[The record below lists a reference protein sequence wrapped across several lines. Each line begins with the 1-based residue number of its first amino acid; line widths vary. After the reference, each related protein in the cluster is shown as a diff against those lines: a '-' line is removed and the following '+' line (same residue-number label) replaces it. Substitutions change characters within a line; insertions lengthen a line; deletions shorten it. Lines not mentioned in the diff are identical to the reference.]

1 MISLIEQIRT
11 GSIWNFPGGVHPA
24 ENKKQSNTTD
34 IVHARLPEEIVLP
47 VKQHIGK
54 PGNLLV
60 AVGDAVLKGQ
70 QLTAL
75 ETGFTLPVHAP
86 TSGVITAIE
95 PRTTAH
101 PSGLSDVC
109 VVIKPDGLDSW
120 VTKHP
125 VEDFSTKTSD
135 ELLDVI
141 RQAGI
146 SGMGGAG
153 FPTAKKLQSGLGR
166 TDILIV
172 NAAECEPYITSD
184 DKLLQEHA
192 EEVLKGIEVVEH
204 ILQPKLTVIGIE
216 DNKPDAIKAL
226 EIAAKDKDIVIR
238 VIPTKYPSG
247 GEKQLIKILTNK
259 EVPAGGIPA
268 DIGVLVQ
275 NVGSLYSI
283 KRAVIDGE
291 PVVNRVV
298 TLTGKTFKQPRN
310 VWALLGTPVH
320 ELLEEFGYKADKK
333 LPRLILGG
341 PMMGFTLPHANVPIT
356 KTSNCILAP
365 TRREI
370 SPSTYEMECIR
381 CSACAEAC
389 PASLLPQQ
397 LQWHAKA
404 NELDKCEELNIKDC
418 IECGACAFVCPSE
431 IPLVQYYR
439 QAKAEIKTRKDEATA
454 AERAKIRFEEKNARM
469 ERDKAERENR
479 FKKAADNRRKDMK
492 SADGDDAIA
501 AAIARVK
508 AQKTAADQ
516 TPNAEPAVK
525 PAVAAAIAKAKAKQA
540 AAQKANDAGPD
551 NSEMSKLREE
561 RKRQARE
568 RKAQQAATDNP
579 AENSGDTKKDAVA
592 AAIAR
597 AKAKKAQQAE
607 SASEASAES
616 SGDAKKDAVAAAIAR
631 AKAKKAQ
638 QAESTSD
645 APTESTGDAKKD
657 AVAAAI
663 ARAKAKKAQQAES
676 ATQTESEAPAES
688 TGDAKKDAVA
698 AAIARAKAKK
708 AQQAESA
715 AQTES
720 EAPVKSSGDAK
731 KDAVAAA
738 IARAKAKKAQ
748 QAESATQTA
757 SEAPAKSSGDAK
769 KDAVAAAIARAKAKK
784 AQQAESATQTESEAP
799 AESTGDAKKD
809 AVAAAIARA
818 KAKKAQQAESATQTE
833 SEAPA
838 ESTGDAKKDAVAA
851 AIARAKAK
859 KAQQAESATL
869 TESEAPVKSSGDAK
883 KDAVAAA
890 IARAKAKKAQQA
902 KQDQTAET
910 PEPVIEVEAEIQSEP
925 VDPKKAAVAA
935 AIARAKAKKAQ
946 QAKQV
951 EAEATAPEA
960 VVEIEVEA
968 EIRSEPVDP
977 KKAAVAAAIA
987 RAKARKAQQ
996 EQDKKNN
1003 EEKE

>member
-60 AVGDAVLKGQ
+60 AAGDTVLKGQ

-75 ETGFTLPVHAP
+75 DTGFTLPVHAP
-86 TSGVITAIE
+86 TSGVVTAIE

-101 PSGLSDVC
+101 PSGLSEMC
-109 VVIKPDGLDSW
+109 VVIKPDGLDTW
-120 VTKHP
+120 IDKNP

-516 TPNAEPAVK
+516 TPKAEPAVK

-540 AAQKANDAGPD
+540 AAQKADSTEPD

-568 RKAQQAATDNP
+568 RKAQQAA
-579 AENSGDTKKDAVA
+579 ADTP
-592 AAIAR
+592 
-597 AKAKKAQQAE
+597 
-607 SASEASAES
+607 AES
-616 SGDAKKDAVAAAIAR
+616 SGDAKKDAVSAAIAR

-676 ATQTESEAPAES
+676 ATDTPTES
-688 TGDAKKDAVA
+688 TGDIKKDAVA

-748 QAESATQTA
+748 QAESAAQIE
-757 SEAPAKSSGDAK
+757 SEAPAK
-769 KDAVAAAIARAKAKK
+769 
-784 AQQAESATQTESEAP
+784 
-799 AESTGDAKKD
+799 STGDAKKD

-818 KAKKAQQAESATQTE
+818 KAKKAQQAESATQTA
-833 SEAPA
+833 SEAPV
-838 ESTGDAKKDAVAA
+838 ESSGDPKKAAVVA

-869 TESEAPVKSSGDAK
+869 TESEAPVESSGDTK

-890 IARAKAKKAQQA
+890 IARAKAKKAQQG
-902 KQDQTAET
+902 QTAET
-910 PEPVIEVEAEIQSEP
+910 PEPMIEVEAEIQSEP

-935 AIARAKAKKAQ
+935 AIARAKAKKTQ
-946 QAKQV
+946 QAKQSETEETLKPV
-951 EAEATAPEA
+951 TDIKTETQQ
-960 VVEIEVEA
+960 
-968 EIRSEPVDP
+968 EPVDP

>member
-109 VVIKPDGLDSW
+109 VVIKPDGLDAW
-120 VTKHP
+120 IEKNP

-192 EEVLKGIEVVEH
+192 DEVLKGIEVVEH

-439 QAKAEIKTRKDEATA
+439 QAKAEIKTRKDEAAA

-508 AQKTAADQ
+508 AQKAAADQ
-516 TPNAEPAVK
+516 APNAEPAVK

-540 AAQKANDAGPD
+540 AAQKADSAEPD

-568 RKAQQAATDNP
+568 RKAQQAATDAP
-579 AENSGDTKKDAVA
+579 AESSGDGKKDAVAAAIARAKAKKAQQAESASDAPAESTGDAKKDAVA

-607 SASEASAES
+607 SASEAPVEKSGDAKKDAVAAAIARAKAKKAQQAESATQPESEAPAES

-638 QAESTSD
+638 QAES
-645 APTESTGDAKKD
+645 
-657 AVAAAI
+657 
-663 ARAKAKKAQQAES
+663 
-676 ATQTESEAPAES
+676 ATQTASEAPAES

-720 EAPVKSSGDAK
+720 EAP
-731 KDAVAAA
+731 
-738 IARAKAKKAQ
+738 
-748 QAESATQTA
+748 
-757 SEAPAKSSGDAK
+757 AKSSGDAK

-784 AQQAESATQTESEAP
+784 AQQAEAVTQTESEAP
-799 AESTGDAKKD
+799 VESSGDAKKDAVAAAIARAKAKKAQQTESASQAPVESTGDAKKD

-818 KAKKAQQAESATQTE
+818 KAKKAQQAKQDE
-833 SEAPA
+833 SE
-838 ESTGDAKKDAVAA
+838 
-851 AIARAKAK
+851 
-859 KAQQAESATL
+859 
-869 TESEAPVKSSGDAK
+869 
-883 KDAVAAA
+883 
-890 IARAKAKKAQQA
+890 
-902 KQDQTAET
+902 ET
-910 PEPVIEVEAEIQSEP
+910 PEPVVELEAETQQES

-946 QAKQV
+946 QVKQ
-951 EAEATAPEA
+951 AETE
-960 VVEIEVEA
+960 EILEPVTEVKTETQQ
-968 EIRSEPVDP
+968 EPVDP

>member
-60 AVGDAVLKGQ
+60 AAGDTVLKGQ

-75 ETGFTLPVHAP
+75 DTGFTLPVHAP

-101 PSGLSDVC
+101 PSGLSEMC
-109 VVIKPDGLDSW
+109 VVIKPDGLDTW
-120 VTKHP
+120 IEKHP

-192 EEVLKGIEVVEH
+192 DEVLKGIEVVEH

-439 QAKAEIKTRKDEATA
+439 QAKAEIKTRKDEAAA
-454 AERAKIRFEEKNARM
+454 AERARIRFEEKNARM

-508 AQKTAADQ
+508 AQKAAADQ
-516 TPNAEPAVK
+516 APNEEPTVK

-540 AAQKANDAGPD
+540 AAQKADGAEPD

-568 RKAQQAATDNP
+568 RKAQQAAADAP
-579 AENSGDTKKDAVA
+579 DESSGDGKKDTVA

-607 SASEASAES
+607 SAS
-616 SGDAKKDAVAAAIAR
+616 D
-631 AKAKKAQ
+631 
-638 QAESTSD
+638 
-645 APTESTGDAKKD
+645 
-657 AVAAAI
+657 
-663 ARAKAKKAQQAES
+663 
-676 ATQTESEAPAES
+676 APAES

-715 AQTES
+715 AD
-720 EAPVKSSGDAK
+720 APVESSGDAK

-748 QAESATQTA
+748 QAESAVD
-757 SEAPAKSSGDAK
+757 APAESSGDAK
-769 KDAVAAAIARAKAKK
+769 KDAVAAAIARAKARK
-784 AQQAESATQTESEAP
+784 AQQAESASDAP

-809 AVAAAIARA
+809 AVAATIARA
-818 KAKKAQQAESATQTE
+818 KAKKAQQAEAVTQTE
-833 SEAPA
+833 SE
-838 ESTGDAKKDAVAA
+838 T
-851 AIARAKAK
+851 
-859 KAQQAESATL
+859 
-869 TESEAPVKSSGDAK
+869 PVESSGDAK

-902 KQDQTAET
+902 KQAET
-910 PEPVIEVEAEIQSEP
+910 VETPKPVLEVVAETQPEA

-951 EAEATAPEA
+951 EAQEVAPEPVA
-960 VVEIEVEA
+960 EPLVEKETVVEA
-968 EIRSEPVDP
+968 EAQSEPVDP
-977 KKAAVAAAIA
+977 KKAAIAAAIA

>member
-11 GSIWNFPGGVHPA
+11 GSIWSFPGGVHPA

-60 AVGDAVLKGQ
+60 AAGDTVLKGQ

-75 ETGFTLPVHAP
+75 DTGFTLPVHAP

-101 PSGLSDVC
+101 PSGLSELS
-109 VVIKPDGLDSW
+109 VVIKPDGLDAW
-120 VTKHP
+120 IERNP

-166 TDILIV
+166 TDILII

-192 EEVLKGIEVVEH
+192 EEVLKGIEIVEH

-216 DNKPDAIKAL
+216 DNKPAAIKAL
-226 EIAAKDKDIVIR
+226 EVAAKDKDIVIR

-291 PVVNRVV
+291 PVVTRVV

-370 SPSTYEMECIR
+370 APSTYEMECIR

-439 QAKAEIKTRKDEATA
+439 QAKAEIKTRKDEAAA

-492 SADGDDAIA
+492 TSGGDDAIA

-508 AQKTAADQ
+508 AQKAAADQ
-516 TPNAEPAVK
+516 APNEEPAVK

-540 AAQKANDAGPD
+540 AAQKAEGAEPD

-568 RKAQQAATDNP
+568 RKAQQAAADTP
-579 AENSGDTKKDAVA
+579 AESSGDGKKDAVA

-597 AKAKKAQQAE
+597 AKAKKVQQAE
-607 SASEASAES
+607 SATEAPAER

-638 QAESTSD
+638 QAESASD
-645 APTESTGDAKKD
+645 
-657 AVAAAI
+657 
-663 ARAKAKKAQQAES
+663 
-676 ATQTESEAPAES
+676 APAES

-715 AQTES
+715 S
-720 EAPVKSSGDAK
+720 EAPVESSGDAK

-748 QAESATQTA
+748 QAESAA
-757 SEAPAKSSGDAK
+757 EAPAEKSGDAK

-784 AQQAESATQTESEAP
+784 AQQTKQAETSEPVVEVETKTQSEHVDP
-799 AESTGDAKKD
+799 KKA

-818 KAKKAQQAESATQTE
+818 KAKKAQQATH
-833 SEAPA
+833 A
-838 ESTGDAKKDAVAA
+838 ETV
-851 AIARAKAK
+851 
-859 KAQQAESATL
+859 
-869 TESEAPVKSSGDAK
+869 
-883 KDAVAAA
+883 
-890 IARAKAKKAQQA
+890 
-902 KQDQTAET
+902 ET
-910 PEPVIEVEAEIQSEP
+910 PEPVLEVEAETQPEA

-951 EAEATAPEA
+951 EAQEIAPEPVTEKETE
-960 VVEIEVEA
+960 VVA
-968 EIRSEPVDP
+968 ETQSQPVDP

-996 EQDKKNN
+996 ELDKKNN

>member
-11 GSIWNFPGGVHPA
+11 GSIWSFPGGVHPA

-60 AVGDAVLKGQ
+60 TAGETVLKGQ

-75 ETGFTLPVHAP
+75 DTGFTLPVHAP

-101 PSGLSDVC
+101 PSGLSELS
-109 VVIKPDGLDSW
+109 VVIKPDGLDAW
-120 VTKHP
+120 IERTP
-125 VEDFSTKTSD
+125 VEEFSTKTSD

-166 TDILIV
+166 TDILVV

-439 QAKAEIKTRKDEATA
+439 QAKAEIKTRKDEAAA

-492 SADGDDAIA
+492 TSGGDDAIA

-508 AQKTAADQ
+508 AQKAAADQ
-516 TPNAEPAVK
+516 APNEEPAVK

-540 AAQKANDAGPD
+540 AAQKAEGAEPD

-568 RKAQQAATDNP
+568 RKAQQAAADTP
-579 AENSGDTKKDAVA
+579 AESSGDGKKDAVAAAIVRAKVKKAQQAESASEAPAESSGDTKKDAVA

-607 SASEASAES
+607 STSDTPVES

-638 QAESTSD
+638 QAESASD
-645 APTESTGDAKKD
+645 APAESSGDAKKD

-663 ARAKAKKAQQAES
+663 ARAKAKKAQQTES
-676 ATQTESEAPAES
+676 AIQTESEAPAES

-708 AQQAESA
+708 AQQA
-715 AQTES
+715 
-720 EAPVKSSGDAK
+720 
-731 KDAVAAA
+731 
-738 IARAKAKKAQ
+738 
-748 QAESATQTA
+748 
-757 SEAPAKSSGDAK
+757 
-769 KDAVAAAIARAKAKK
+769 
-784 AQQAESATQTESEAP
+784 
-799 AESTGDAKKD
+799 
-809 AVAAAIARA
+809 
-818 KAKKAQQAESATQTE
+818 
-833 SEAPA
+833 
-838 ESTGDAKKDAVAA
+838 
-851 AIARAKAK
+851 
-859 KAQQAESATL
+859 
-869 TESEAPVKSSGDAK
+869 
-883 KDAVAAA
+883 
-890 IARAKAKKAQQA
+890 
-902 KQDQTAET
+902 KQDETAEN
-910 PEPVIEVEAEIQSEP
+910 PKPVVEVEAETQQES

-946 QAKQV
+946 QAKQDETAETPEPVVEV
-951 EAEATAPEA
+951 EAETQSEPVDPKKAAVAAAIARAKARKAQQAKQEESAETSES
-960 VVEIEVEA
+960 VVEPLVEVEA
-968 EIRSEPVDP
+968 EIQSEPVDP

>member
-11 GSIWNFPGGVHPA
+11 GCIWNFPGGVHPA

-60 AVGDAVLKGQ
+60 AAGDTVLKGQ

-75 ETGFTLPVHAP
+75 DTGFTLPVHAP

-101 PSGLSDVC
+101 PSGLSEIC
-109 VVIKPDGLDSW
+109 VVIKPDGLDTW
-120 VTKHP
+120 IEKNP

-192 EEVLKGIEVVEH
+192 DEVLKGIEVVEH

-439 QAKAEIKTRKDEATA
+439 QAKAEIKTRKDEAAA

-492 SADGDDAIA
+492 TSGGDDAIA

-508 AQKTAADQ
+508 AQKAAADQ
-516 TPNAEPAVK
+516 APNEEPAVK

-540 AAQKANDAGPD
+540 AAQKAEGAEPD

-568 RKAQQAATDNP
+568 RKAQQAAADTP
-579 AENSGDTKKDAVA
+579 AESSGDTKKDAVA

-607 SASEASAES
+607 SASDAPVES

-638 QAESTSD
+638 QAESASDAPAEKSGDAKKDAVAAAIARAKAKKAQQAESATEAPAESSVDGKKDAVAAAIARAKAKKAQQAESASD

-676 ATQTESEAPAES
+676 AVQTESEAPAES
-688 TGDAKKDAVA
+688 
-698 AAIARAKAKK
+698 
-708 AQQAESA
+708 
-715 AQTES
+715 
-720 EAPVKSSGDAK
+720 SG
-731 KDAVAAA
+731 
-738 IARAKAKKAQ
+738 
-748 QAESATQTA
+748 
-757 SEAPAKSSGDAK
+757 
-769 KDAVAAAIARAKAKK
+769 
-784 AQQAESATQTESEAP
+784 
-799 AESTGDAKKD
+799 
-809 AVAAAIARA
+809 
-818 KAKKAQQAESATQTE
+818 
-833 SEAPA
+833 
-838 ESTGDAKKDAVAA
+838 
-851 AIARAKAK
+851 
-859 KAQQAESATL
+859 
-869 TESEAPVKSSGDAK
+869 
-883 KDAVAAA
+883 
-890 IARAKAKKAQQA
+890 
-902 KQDQTAET
+902 
-910 PEPVIEVEAEIQSEP
+910 
-925 VDPKKAAVAA
+925 DPKKAAVAA

-946 QAKQV
+946 QAKQD
-951 EAEATAPEA
+951 ETAETPEP
-960 VVEIEVEA
+960 VIEVEA
-968 EIRSEPVDP
+968 ETQQESVDPKKAAVAAAIARAKARKAQQAKQEESAETPESVVEPAVEVKAETQSEPVDP

-996 EQDKKNN
+996 ELDKKNN

>member
-11 GSIWNFPGGVHPA
+11 GSIWTFPGGVHPA

-60 AVGDAVLKGQ
+60 AAGDTVLKGQ

-75 ETGFTLPVHAP
+75 DTGFTLPVHAP

-101 PSGLSDVC
+101 PSGLSELS
-109 VVIKPDGLDSW
+109 VVIKPDGLDAW
-120 VTKHP
+120 IERNP

-192 EEVLKGIEVVEH
+192 EEVLKGIEIVEH
-204 ILQPKLTVIGIE
+204 VLQPKLTVIGIE
-216 DNKPDAIKAL
+216 DNKPAAIKAL
-226 EIAAKDKDIVIR
+226 EVAAKDKDIVIR

-370 SPSTYEMECIR
+370 APSTYEMECIR

-439 QAKAEIKTRKDEATA
+439 QAKAEIKTRKDEAAA

-492 SADGDDAIA
+492 TSGGDDAIA

-508 AQKTAADQ
+508 AQKAASEQ
-516 TPNAEPAVK
+516 APNEEPTVK

-540 AAQKANDAGPD
+540 AALKENGAEPD

-568 RKAQQAATDNP
+568 RKAQQAS
-579 AENSGDTKKDAVA
+579 AETQADNSGEGKKDAVA

-607 SASEASAES
+607 SAIDAPAES

-638 QAESTSD
+638 QAE
-645 APTESTGDAKKD
+645 
-657 AVAAAI
+657 AA
-663 ARAKAKKAQQAES
+663 
-676 ATQTESEAPAES
+676 SEVPAE
-688 TGDAKKDAVA
+688 
-698 AAIARAKAKK
+698 
-708 AQQAESA
+708 
-715 AQTES
+715 
-720 EAPVKSSGDAK
+720 SSGDAK

-748 QAESATQTA
+748 QAEAAAEAPVESSGDAKKDAVAVAIARAKAKKAQQAEAA
-757 SEAPAKSSGDAK
+757 SEAPVESSGDAK

-784 AQQAESATQTESEAP
+784 AQQAEAASEAP
-799 AESTGDAKKD
+799 AE
-809 AVAAAIARA
+809 
-818 KAKKAQQAESATQTE
+818 
-833 SEAPA
+833 
-838 ESTGDAKKDAVAA
+838 
-851 AIARAKAK
+851 
-859 KAQQAESATL
+859 
-869 TESEAPVKSSGDAK
+869 SSGDAK

-902 KQDQTAET
+902 KQTETEETPKTAIEVETETQQEPVDPKKAAVAAAIARAKAKKAQQATQAETVET
-910 PEPVIEVEAEIQSEP
+910 PEPVLEVEAETQSEA

-951 EAEATAPEA
+951 EAQEIAPEPLTEKETE
-960 VVEIEVEA
+960 VVA
-968 EIRSEPVDP
+968 ETQSQPVDP

-996 EQDKKNN
+996 ELDKKNN

>member
-1 MISLIEQIRT
+1 MNSLIEQIRT
-11 GSIWNFPGGVHPA
+11 GSVWTFPGGVHPA
-24 ENKKQSNTTD
+24 ENKKQSNGLA
-34 IVHARLPEEIVLP
+34 IAHAAIPQEIVLP

-54 PGNLLV
+54 AGNLLV
-60 AVGDAVLKGQ
+60 AVGDSVLKGQ

-75 ETGFTLPVHAP
+75 DTGFTLPVHAP
-86 TSGVITAIE
+86 TSGIIVAIE

-101 PSGLSDVC
+101 PSGLSELSI
-109 VVIKPDGLDSW
+109 VIKPDGQEQW
-120 VTKHP
+120 IERQGT
-125 VEDFSTKTSD
+125 EDYTQKTSD
-135 ELLDVI
+135 ELLDII

-166 TDILIV
+166 TEILIV

-192 EEVLKGIEVVEH
+192 DEVLKGIEVVEH
-204 ILQPKLTVIGIE
+204 LLQPKLTVIGIE
-216 DNKPDAIKAL
+216 DNKPEAIKAL

-310 VWALLGTPVH
+310 VWALLGTPVSA
-320 ELLEEFGYKADKK
+320 LLAEFGYKADKK

-341 PMMGFTLPHANVPIT
+341 PMMGFTLPHENVPIT

-370 SPSTYEMECIR
+370 SPNSYEMECIR
-381 CSACAEAC
+381 CSQCAEAC

-439 QAKAEIKTRKDEATA
+439 QAKAEIKTRRDEAAA
-454 AERAKIRFEEKNARM
+454 AERAKQRFEEKNARM

-479 FKKAADNRRKDMK
+479 FKKAADNRRKEMK
-492 SADGDDAIA
+492 TSDGDDAIA

-508 AQKTAADQ
+508 AQKAAAD
-516 TPNAEPAVK
+516 TTSKEPAVK

-540 AAQKANDAGPD
+540 AAQQGNSAEPD

-561 RKRQARE
+561 RKKLARE
-568 RKAQQAATDNP
+568 RKAQQAN
-579 AENSGDTKKDAVA
+579 AENQTSGEDKKDAVAAAIARAKAKKAQQAETNSDTSSDNKKDAVA

-607 SASEASAES
+607 SQVEEAES
-616 SGDAKKDAVAAAIAR
+616 TDESVDPKKAAIAAAIAR

-638 QAESTSD
+638 QAEPQVE
-645 APTESTGDAKKD
+645 AAETESTD
-657 AVAAAI
+657 
-663 ARAKAKKAQQAES
+663 ES
-676 ATQTESEAPAES
+676 
-688 TGDAKKDAVA
+688 
-698 AAIARAKAKK
+698 
-708 AQQAESA
+708 
-715 AQTES
+715 
-720 EAPVKSSGDAK
+720 
-731 KDAVAAA
+731 
-738 IARAKAKKAQ
+738 
-748 QAESATQTA
+748 
-757 SEAPAKSSGDAK
+757 
-769 KDAVAAAIARAKAKK
+769 
-784 AQQAESATQTESEAP
+784 
-799 AESTGDAKKD
+799 
-809 AVAAAIARA
+809 
-818 KAKKAQQAESATQTE
+818 
-833 SEAPA
+833 
-838 ESTGDAKKDAVAA
+838 
-851 AIARAKAK
+851 
-859 KAQQAESATL
+859 
-869 TESEAPVKSSGDAK
+869 
-883 KDAVAAA
+883 
-890 IARAKAKKAQQA
+890 
-902 KQDQTAET
+902 
-910 PEPVIEVEAEIQSEP
+910 

-946 QAKQV
+946 QAESKVEEAETESTDVSVDPKKAAVAAAIARAKAKKAQQAESQV
-951 EAEATAPEA
+951 EEAEAESTEESVDPKKAA
-960 VVEIEVEA
+960 VAAAIARAKAKKAQQALSKVEEA
-968 EIRSEPVDP
+968 EAQSTDEVVDP

-996 EQDKKNN
+996 EQNKKNI